1 MHTSEDRL
9 KEKLRKSK
17 ALLFDMDG
25 IVTDTMPW
33 HCSSWIKA
41 FADFFQI
48 NVSESEIYERE
59 GEKSEKSVKDILTKH
74 TIEFN
79 DKKISDFLK
88 YKSDIFKA
96 SKKLPLFKDMDKL
109 LLYLKQY
116 KMLALVTGTP
126 MHELENGFPENIFN
140 LFDTVVT
147 STDISNGKPHPE
159 PYLTALTNLNIKDN
173 NALVVEN
180 APYGIQSANSARIE
194 VLAIPTSLPAY
205 KLKDATYIC
214 PNHQYFYN
222 LIYSEVK

>member
-1 MHTSEDRL
+1 MYTSENRL

-41 FADFFQI
+41 FADFFKI
-48 NVSESEIYERE
+48 NVPESEIYERE
-59 GEKSEKSVKDILTKH
+59 GEKSEKSVTDILTKH
-74 TIEFN
+74 AIKCN
-79 DKKISDFLK
+79 DKKIDDFLK

-96 SKKLPLFKDMDKL
+96 SKTLPLFKDMDKL

-116 KMLALVTGTP
+116 RILALVTGTP
-126 MHELENGFPENIFN
+126 MHELENRFPENIFN

-159 PYLTALTNLNIKDN
+159 PYLTALTDLNIVASD
-173 NALVVEN
+173 ALVVEN
-180 APYGIQSANSARIE
+180 APYGIQSANSAHIE
-194 VLAIPTSLPAY
+194 VLAIPTSLPIE
-205 KLKDATYIC
+205 KLKDATYAC
-214 PNHQYFYN
+214 PNHKYFYN
-222 LIYSEVK
+222 IIYSEVK